1 MVMTPKVYFIGGPT
15 LSGKSSVAA
24 KLAQT
29 LELEVLELDAI
40 FKLLR
45 DLDLRDLYHASNLA
59 SVSLVEAVMDVGGR
73 CIVEGAWIYPS
84 DVEKLQERE
93 GFYPAFCG
101 YAKEGLEE
109 RYKLAKNDGKHWM
122 FSKGLLGGHDEDWL
136 EAEHHKFWH
145 WESQCNDRGIEYFD
159 FSDFD
164 DGSLK
169 MIQHF
174 KRIHDSA

>member
-1 MVMTPKVYFIGGPT
+1 MTPEVYFIGGPT
-15 LSGKSSVAA
+15 LSGKSSVAD
-24 KLAQT
+24 KLSET
-29 LELEVLELDAI
+29 LKLKVLELDVI

-45 DLDLRDLYHASNLA
+45 GSDLRDLYHASNLA

-73 CIVEGAWIYPS
+73 CIVEGAWIYPA
-84 DVEKLQERE
+84 DAEKLQERK

-109 RYKLAKNDGKHWM
+109 RYKLAKDHGKHWM

-145 WESQCNDRGIEYFD
+145 WESQCKDRGIKYFD
-159 FSDFD
+159 FSDLD
-164 DGSLK
+164 KGPSEL
-169 MIQHF
+169 IRYF
-174 KRIHDSA
+174 KDIHEERT